1 MPPHILQPGFYGIS
15 SGEKNFVAFRQS
27 ASLKIALHTAGF
39 AMDLPE
45 FARDLQGNIY
55 CIGFRG
61 FLALVL
67 CLRPVT
73 SVQQLIERFEP
84 ENLLMKDAAKVG
96 GNEVRHI
103 FYRWLTSLPGF
114 DFLC

>member
-1 MPPHILQPGFYGIS
+1 MPPLILQPGFYGIS

-27 ASLKIALHTAGF
+27 ASLKIALHTARF
-39 AMDLPE
+39 AMDLAE

-61 FLALVL
+61 FLALPISSGL
-67 CLRPVT
+67 VT
-73 SVQQLIERFEP
+73 SVQQLIERLQP

-96 GNEVRHI
+96 GDEVHHI
-103 FYRWLTSLPGF
+103 FYRW
-114 DFLC
+114 